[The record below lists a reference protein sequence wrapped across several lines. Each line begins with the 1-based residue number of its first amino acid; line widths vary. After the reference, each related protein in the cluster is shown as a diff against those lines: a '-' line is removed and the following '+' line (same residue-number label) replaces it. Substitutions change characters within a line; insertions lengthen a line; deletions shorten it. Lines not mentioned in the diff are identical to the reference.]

1 MTGRNL
7 QSLSDNHM
15 REFEVAGVIDEA
27 SFSITTS
34 DQMWDEVLFI
44 TDHLEDLYDDT
55 LVEKEEMADAP
66 VYAGSAA

>member
-1 MTGRNL
+1 
-7 QSLSDNHM
+7 M

-55 LVEKEEMADAP
+55 PVEKEEMADAP